1 MTRLRSALVAA
12 ALLLPLGG
20 TVVATAPAAV
30 ADGCSA
36 AEVTVLVDFASLGGG
51 VQTGCTG
58 GDPASGVEALQS
70 AGFPPTRAA
79 AERSGYFVCRI
90 AGKPADDPCQR
101 ASPAGASWSYWHGE
115 PGGSWTYAGQG
126 AGSYDPAPGTVEGWS
141 FGAGDPPS
149 APPPRLAA
157 APAPPAAPAPAA
169 PAPAAPAPAA
179 PAPAAPPPA
188 APAPAGSAPSPAAPA
203 PGASSAPAPD
213 AAAEP
218 TGTPEQA
225 VEAPA
230 PPQVSSTPSASSPA
244 TGGADDVPLATSPGS
259 SSSTGGGL
267 VAALAAGGVVLLLTA
282 GALLQSRRRRGEA

>member
-1 MTRLRSALVAA
+1 VTRLRSALAA
-12 ALLLPLGG
+12 TALLLPLGG
-20 TVVATAPAAV
+20 VVVATAPTAA

-58 GDPASGVEALQS
+58 GDPASGIEALQA

-90 AGKPADDPCQR
+90 AGRPADDPCQR
-101 ASPAGASWSYWHGE
+101 ASPAGATWSYWHGE

-149 APPPRLAA
+149 APPPRLVAAA
-157 APAPPAAPAPAA
+157 APAPPAAPVA
-169 PAPAAPAPAA
+169 PAPAAPAAPVAPAPSAVPSQAA
-179 PAPAAPPPA
+179 PAP
-188 APAPAGSAPSPAAPA
+188 PAP
-203 PGASSAPAPD
+203 PAPD

-225 VEAPA
+225 AEASATPR
-230 PPQVSSTPSASSPA
+230 VSSTPFPSTARPSTGRPSTSAA
-244 TGGADDVPLATSPGS
+244 ADVPLATSPGS

-267 VAALAAGGVVLLLTA
+267 VAALAAGGVVLLLSA
-282 GALLQSRRRRGEA
+282 GALVQARRRRGEV